1 MPASILTSVRE
12 TVWRAVDASPALTG
26 RLARTY
32 RFDDRP
38 GRLAGRPSPTI
49 GDLPALAI
57 YPDGATSEWRTNQF
71 QEVRCRLRIDVW
83 TREWD
88 VAAGEAIWRDV
99 VAALYG
105 SLPEISGGVH
115 RVASISAAPPRIVPL
130 ADGANGPLAT
140 QWSFQVE
147 ISGGYW
153 NPADA

>member
-1 MPASILTSVRE
+1 MSAPILTSVRE
-12 TVWRAVDASPALTG
+12 TLWQAIDASPALAS
-26 RLARTY
+26 RLARAY

-38 GRLAGRPSPTI
+38 GRLAGRPSPAI

-57 YPDGATSEWRTNQF
+57 YPDGATTAWRTNRF
-71 QEVRCRLRIDVW
+71 QEVRCRVRIDVW

-88 VAAGEAIWRDV
+88 VAAGEGIWQDV
-99 VAALYG
+99 VAALYQ
-105 SLPEISGGVH
+105 SLPEVSAGAH
-115 RVASISAAPPRIVPL
+115 RVAAVSSASPRIVPL
-130 ADGANGPLAT
+130 GDDKLGPLAT